1 MEWTPTKVSRL
12 YDLYRQH
19 FDRLRAD
26 VCQAN
31 VLLGSPEPGK
41 TKLQMLSAIEFR
53 GLFVNVA
60 ELSEPMRLWVLRI
73 ISGHEN
79 EFPEVT
85 REPMLRAR
93 VRR

>member
-1 MEWTPTKVSRL
+1 
-12 YDLYRQH
+12 
-19 FDRLRAD
+19 
-26 VCQAN
+26 
-31 VLLGSPEPGK
+31 
-41 TKLQMLSAIEFR
+41 MLSAIEFR